1 MQRVRFVVGVCA
13 VPKQAKKALTDKQT
27 RAEVDRSKFRG
38 LKQFKDMTDDEFQA
52 YWEAQDKVSTVTVPA
67 VPHVDF
73 EARIQEKL
81 AGFDADYDLSDMK
94 FNDKETLR
102 ALCQAM
108 IQLEDLEQYSYI
120 IRNAEQGID
129 LNNLTLLDKV
139 AQQMSRTRL
148 DMLKL
153 QEDLKISRKV
163 RQLDKNISAIAELD
177 TLQQKAKSFYEQKM
191 IYIFCPKCKMLLS
204 TAWFLFN
211 DADNVMRFECQRIVD
226 TGEKCGHVFDVKSK
240 DVFKQGSNTPEVMP
254 QAMR

>member
-1 MQRVRFVVGVCA
+1 MPR
-13 VPKQAKKALTDKQT
+13 QAKKALTDKQT
-27 RAEVDRSKFRG
+27 RVSAPDRRKFRG
-38 LKQFKDMTDDEFQA
+38 LKQYKDMTDDEFQA
-52 YWEAQDKVSTVTVPA
+52 YWDAKDNEGLVTMA
-67 VPHVDF
+67 VPLVDF
-73 EARIQEKL
+73 EVRIQEKL
-81 AGFDADYDLSDMK
+81 AGFEADYDLSDMK
-94 FNDKETLR
+94 FNDTETLR
-102 ALCQAM
+102 ALCQSM

-120 IRNAEQGID
+120 IRNTERGID

-148 DMLKL
+148 DMLKM

-177 TLQQKAKSFYEQKM
+177 MLKQKAKAFYEQKM

-211 DADNVMRFECQRIVD
+211 DADNVMRLECQRVLD
-226 TGEKCGHVFDVKSK
+226 TGKLCGHVFDVKSK
-240 DVFKQGSNTPEVMP
+240 DVFEQGSNTPEVMP